1 MGFNP
6 ILEQLAWCITNVIA
20 ADADAQC
27 KRALKIAIS
36 VVTMIQNPFIVEQL
50 R

>member
-6 ILEQLAWCITNVIA
+6 ILEQLAWCIKNVIA

-27 KRALKIAIS
+27 KRALTIAIS
-36 VVTMIQNPFIVEQL
+36 VVTMIQNPFIVEHL